1 MSVALF
7 EMKVVIEKKSGK
19 IFLRR
24 ISYNKHS
31 IIFVSGGI
39 IVEIIQSK
47 QNQRV
52 KDWRK
57 LHTLKGR
64 RQSGSYL
71 IEGDHLIEEAHKFG
85 QNFKALILDEGYFN
99 KLSPEEQIGLS
110 TISKN
115 SFILSSDLFKDL
127 CHTETP
133 QGIMAEISLEAS
145 EKELDWQ
152 GHAYLVCDQI
162 QDPGN
167 LGTIIRTADAAGVA
181 GVVLTKGCVD
191 LYNDKVIRSSQGSI
205 WHLPIISMESADVID
220 LAQNTGLKIYTS
232 ALHARS
238 ISYRQVDYTCPYLM
252 VVGNEG
258 QGVSSQWLEVADEIL
273 TIPMPGQAES
283 LNVAIATGILLFYPI
298 KD

>member
-1 MSVALF
+1 
-7 EMKVVIEKKSGK
+7 MKDLVEKKGGK
-19 IFLRR
+19 IFLRS

-31 IIFVSGGI
+31 INFVSGGI

-71 IEGDHLIEEAHKFG
+71 IEGNHLIEEAHKFG
-85 QNFKALILDEGYFN
+85 QNFKALILEDGYLQ
-99 KLSPEEQIGLS
+99 KLPPEKQAFFSG
-110 TISKN
+110 ISQN
-115 SFILSSDLFKDL
+115 SYILSSDLFKDL
-127 CHTETP
+127 CQTETP
-133 QGIMAEISLEAS
+133 QGIMAELSLEAS

-167 LGTIIRTADAAGVA
+167 LGTIIRTADAAGVS

-205 WHLPIISMESADVID
+205 WHLPIISMESED
-220 LAQNTGLKIYTS
+220 LIGQAQSAGLKIYTS

-238 ISYRQVDYTCPYLM
+238 ISYRQADYTCPYLM
-252 VVGNEG
+252 IVGNEG
-258 QGVSSQWLEVADEIL
+258 QGVSAQWLEVADEIL

-283 LNVAIATGILLFYPI
+283 LNVAIATGILLFYPF